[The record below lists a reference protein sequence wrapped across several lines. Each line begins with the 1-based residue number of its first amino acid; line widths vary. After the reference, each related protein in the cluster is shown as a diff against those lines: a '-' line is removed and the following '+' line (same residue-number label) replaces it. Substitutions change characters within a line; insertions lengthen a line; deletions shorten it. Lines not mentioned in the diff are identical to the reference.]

1 MGYDDSKHAHHEPPS
16 EKWVDTAGAQTAF
29 TAERDETF
37 ADSIKKN
44 KRAVLWSLMLSTA
57 IIMEGYDTSLL
68 PSFYGYPSFQKH
80 YGDYYP
86 DIDGYQLSG
95 PWQAGLSNG
104 ANVYCNLCWAIGQ
117 LIANGILQGL
127 VTNTTKWGYRI
138 PGPFN
143 GSGLLCQKTLA
154 RLTDSDSD
162 RLNATISQMVHTIE
176 IEREIESGSSYWH
189 CFKGIDLRRTEICC
203 LTFATQML
211 SGAQFA
217 YGPSYFFLQAGMDTE
232 DAYKLAVG
240 SPALAFLGTVLSWLL
255 LTYFGRRTIFLGGIS
270 TLAILLFTIGMISA
284 TTSANNDSALWAQAS
299 LCLIWQLVYSLTL
312 GPIAYV
318 IISETS
324 AVRLRAKSVVLA
336 RNTYNIT
343 TVWAAV
349 LEPYMIHPKEW
360 DWKGKTAFSGAEQVY

>member
-1 MGYDDSKHAHHEPPS
+1 M
-16 EKWVDTAGAQTAF
+16 
-29 TAERDETF
+29 
-37 ADSIKKN
+37 
-44 KRAVLWSLMLSTA
+44 
-57 IIMEGYDTSLL
+57 
-68 PSFYGYPSFQKH
+68 
-80 YGDYYP
+80 
-86 DIDGYQLSG
+86 
-95 PWQAGLSNG
+95 
-104 ANVYCNLCWAIGQ
+104 
-117 LIANGILQGL
+117 
-127 VTNTTKWGYRI
+127 TNTTKWGYRI
-138 PGPFN
+138 PWAIQWVWPPVLIVGCIFAPESPWWLVKQN
-143 GSGLLCQKTLA
+143 RLADAKKTLA

-270 TLAILLFTIGMISA
+270 TLAVLLFTIGMISA

-360 DWKGKTAFSGAEQVY
+360 DWKGKTAFFWCGTSVLMTLWGFFRLPECGVSINISPFLSSYP